1 MLFAARNTSN
11 GSILSPFAKPFRAP
25 ESVAAF
31 LQRQELDSP
40 FSFSPPAGPVY
51 ETCKADI
58 ARLDSLL
65 ADAVHS
71 SSDDASTPSP
81 PVLLIPGLASPS
93 QIAPAR
99 FGPTDPPTPTESI
112 QPSRSKYRSGQDPVV
127 RVTKQIW
134 DNMGKSLDAVKKQ
147 KQELEEKLAVLE
159 RETEALRNVDHDVGS
174 QLGKLRYQNEANNG
188 QKANMG
194 RDLAQKEMEIKEQQL
209 DIDELS
215 SKLEE
220 ADCKLRELSSV
231 SGTSEYLRSTI

>member
-1 MLFAARNTSN
+1 MLFAARTSN
-11 GSILSPFAKPFRAP
+11 GNILSPLAKPFRAP

-40 FSFSPPAGPVY
+40 AGPVH
-51 ETCKADI
+51 ENRKADI

-65 ADAVHS
+65 ADAVLT

-81 PVLLIPGLASPS
+81 PVLLIPGLASPI

-112 QPSRSKYRSGQDPVV
+112 QPSRSEYRSSQDPVV
-127 RVTKQIW
+127 RVTKQVW

-159 RETEALRNVDHDVGS
+159 REAEALRNVDHDVGS
-174 QLGKLRYQNEANNG
+174 QLGKLRYQNEVNKG
-188 QKANMG
+188 QKASMG
-194 RDLAQKEMEIKEQQL
+194 RILAQKEMDIKKQQL
-209 DIDELS
+209 DIHELS
-215 SKLEE
+215 RKLEE
-220 ADCKLRELSSV
+220 AESKNKELSSV
-231 SGTSEYLRSTI
+231 SGTSEYLRSIN